1 MSSPPTSPPT
11 EGGGRSFALRSAGSV
26 DAIPEYNM
34 VELNGTVAATWEGIP
49 IGADGSDRRLLQGRE
64 LGAFSMTALGK
75 PQLVVNSHRLIGKVE
90 KFREPVAVLRRRRG
104 GAGGGA
110 QDEAHLQIVGV
121 VREKYVFKNRPKP
134 VLNKWNK
141 RVAEKQAKEAVAAK
155 EKAERKEKAR
165 LAKEAKE
172 SAAAAAAAGGS

>member
-1 MSSPPTSPPT
+1 
-11 EGGGRSFALRSAGSV
+11 
-26 DAIPEYNM
+26 
-34 VELNGTVAATWEGIP
+34 
-49 IGADGSDRRLLQGRE
+49 
-64 LGAFSMTALGK
+64 MTALGK

-121 VREKYVFKNRPKP
+121 VREKYVFKNPPKP

-155 EKAERKEKAR
+155 EKAERKERAR

-172 SAAAAAAAGGS
+172 SAAAAAGGS